1 MENKQ
6 KALEMAAAM
15 QQKEKSG
22 SLLWCVAEDL
32 KATIQSM
39 NEEEAK
45 VIVADLEAGTHD
57 LKTCEKAIHDYANK
71 HKSGGSAC
79 CPGPAVPGILRVHFG
94 LPESGQA
101 AAGDQSTAPAQAERP
116 KRQRA
121 AAAAEQAHAEELAKT
136 RRQAEETAARL
147 NMAADEST
155 VRFGLLFD
163 QLQDAAGK
171 VLDLADAVQQ
181 DGETEK
187 AGKFRAALYK
197 ALLALANEA
206 NEVQK

>member
-32 KATIQSM
+32 KNTINGM
-39 NEEEAK
+39 NEDEARV
-45 VIVADLEAGTHD
+45 VITDFEAGTHD

-71 HKSGGSAC
+71 HKSGSSAC
-79 CPGPAVPGILRVHFG
+79 CPGPAVPGILR
-94 LPESGQA
+94 
-101 AAGDQSTAPAQAERP
+101 
-116 KRQRA
+116 
-121 AAAAEQAHAEELAKT
+121 
-136 RRQAEETAARL
+136 
-147 NMAADEST
+147 

-171 VLDLADAVQQ
+171 IFDLVDTLQQ
-181 DGETEK
+181 GGLTEK
-187 AGKFRAALYK
+187 AEKFQVALHK
-197 ALLALANEA
+197 ALLALADEA
-206 NEVQK
+206 ERGE

>member
-79 CPGPAVPGILRVHFG
+79 CPDRK
-94 LPESGQA
+94 
-101 AAGDQSTAPAQAERP
+101 ST
-116 KRQRA
+116 
-121 AAAAEQAHAEELAKT
+121 
-136 RRQAEETAARL
+136 RL
-147 NMAADEST
+147 NSSHNNQSRMPSSA
-155 VRFGLLFD
+155 
-163 QLQDAAGK
+163 
-171 VLDLADAVQQ
+171 
-181 DGETEK
+181 
-187 AGKFRAALYK
+187 
-197 ALLALANEA
+197 
-206 NEVQK
+206 

>member
-71 HKSGGSAC
+71 HKSGG
-79 CPGPAVPGILRVHFG
+79 
-94 LPESGQA
+94 
-101 AAGDQSTAPAQAERP
+101 
-116 KRQRA
+116 
-121 AAAAEQAHAEELAKT
+121 
-136 RRQAEETAARL
+136 RR
-147 NMAADEST
+147 
-155 VRFGLLFD
+155 
-163 QLQDAAGK
+163 AGK
-171 VLDLADAVQQ
+171 P
-181 DGETEK
+181 
-187 AGKFRAALYK
+187 
-197 ALLALANEA
+197 LLATRVPHPPRQNAPSA
-206 NEVQK
+206 SA

>member
-79 CPGPAVPGILRVHFG
+79 CPGPAVPGNPARAFWPAG
-94 LPESGQA
+94 ERASRCWRPEYRTRPGRTPQ
-101 AAGDQSTAPAQAERP
+101 APAPEHHGLHVRG
-116 KRQRA
+116 QRH
-121 AAAAEQAHAEELAKT
+121 ENTGRICGHDT
-136 RRQAEETAARL
+136 NRTAGRH
-147 NMAADEST
+147 
-155 VRFGLLFD
+155 
-163 QLQDAAGK
+163 
-171 VLDLADAVQQ
+171 
-181 DGETEK
+181 
-187 AGKFRAALYK
+187 
-197 ALLALANEA
+197 
-206 NEVQK
+206 